1 MNDTE
6 SAGVTASERYLNELC
21 KRSFL
26 SLWSYPNLFRDQGR
40 RYGKGDG
47 KELCDHLI
55 IFNEH
60 VIIFSDKSCA
70 FPNSGDTNLDWRRW
84 YKRSIQQSAE
94 QIFGAERWL
103 LKHPDRVFIDQSCS
117 RRFPIPIRQDIRF
130 HRVVVALN
138 ASARCKQHFGNTGSG
153 SLAVMSDVQGA
164 NRPFCIGEL
173 DQNRGYVHVLDD
185 VTLDVIL
192 READTITDFTN
203 YLTRKERLFR
213 SGKLIF
219 AAGEED
225 ILAHYLTHTNKQGEH
240 DFVVQKR
247 FDGIVFAEGAW
258 ARVANNPQYLA
269 KKEADRSSYAWD
281 ELIEKFNHHLL
292 GGTLAEGNDRPL
304 TDHELGLRMLASESR
319 LTRRS
324 LVNALFNLLATTPD
338 GHNKMRMV
346 LSKQAQQRAYILL
359 VAGQDTSHPEYRER
373 RASLLAAYCQVTK
386 VHRPKLLDIVGIAT
400 EPIDFD
406 SRSEDLIYLNARG
419 WSFQDQRNA
428 EELQRELGL
437 LTNLSKI
444 AFHDE
449 EYPPE
454 EARRKTMEDERP
466 RKVSNRSKRRKEMRE
481 RRREHRGF
489 RSGR

>member
-1 MNDTE
+1 MSGTDL
-6 SAGVTASERYLNELC
+6 AGVTASERYLNELC

-40 RYGKGDG
+40 KDGKGDG

-70 FPNSGDTNLDWRRW
+70 FPNSGDTDLDWRRW
-84 YKRSIQQSAE
+84 YRRSIQQSAE

-103 LKHPDRVFIDQSCS
+103 LKHPNRIFLDQSCS
-117 RRFPIPIRQDIRF
+117 RRFPIPIRRDSRF

-138 ASARCKQHFGNTGSG
+138 ASARCRQHFGNIGSG

-164 NRPFCIGEL
+164 DRPFCVGEI

-192 READTITDFTN
+192 REVDTITDFTN

-213 SGKLIF
+213 SGKLIS

-225 ILAHYLTHTNKQGEH
+225 ILAHYLTHTNKQDEH
-240 DFVVQKR
+240 DFVVEKR
-247 FDGIVFAEGAW
+247 FDGIAFAEGTW
-258 ARVANNPQYLA
+258 TRVANNPQYLA

-319 LTRRS
+319 LTRRG
-324 LVNALFNLLATTPD
+324 LVHALFNLLATTPD

-359 VAGQDTSHPEYRER
+359 IAGQDTSHPEYRER
-373 RASLLAAYCQVTK
+373 RAGLLAAYCQATK

-406 SRSEDLIYLNARG
+406 SRSEDLVYLDARR
-419 WSFQDQRNA
+419 WSFQDQHNA

-437 LTNLSKI
+437 LTNLSRT
-444 AFHDE
+444 AFRDE
-449 EYPPE
+449 EYPTE
-454 EARRKTMEDERP
+454 EVRRNNVKDQTT
-466 RKVSNRSKRRKEMRE
+466 RKISNRSKRRKETRE
-481 RRREHRGF
+481 RRRELRGC
-489 RSGR
+489 RGDR